1 MGTIK
6 LLKEAIL
13 EQNWDKVKEF
23 YYEFTGES
31 IDSNVKNITKK
42 EYSENYIVQIKNNN
56 KKQIKKQVVVDTSTG
71 ETKNFGVFEPVNPD
85 KIKSVGNL
93 WNPDDYIPS
102 IPKEEEEENKKTQYK
117 NKQTKNIKTK
127 PFKMVVVT
135 CRSCNKQFEVNPAFA
150 KDKFICDKCIKGKVN
165 I

>member
-71 ETKNFGVFEPVNPD
+71 ETKNFGVLD
-85 KIKSVGNL
+85 RKSV
-93 WNPDDYIPS
+93 
-102 IPKEEEEENKKTQYK
+102 
-117 NKQTKNIKTK
+117 
-127 PFKMVVVT
+127 V
-135 CRSCNKQFEVNPAFA
+135 
-150 KDKFICDKCIKGKVN
+150 
-165 I
+165 